1 MKKRIYRSESDR
13 KIAGVCGGIAEYFE
27 VDSTLV
33 RLAWAIFVLCAGTGI
48 IAYLLAALIIPNES
62 EVETV
67 IQKESKKKKLDE

>member
-1 MKKRIYRSESDR
+1 MKKKIYRSETDR

-27 VDSTLV
+27 IDATLV

-62 EVETV
+62 EVEMV
-67 IQKESKKKKLDE
+67 IKKENKKK

>member
-1 MKKRIYRSESDR
+1 MKKRIYRSEADR

-67 IQKESKKKKLDE
+67 IQKESKKKKSDE